1 MKYKL
6 LIFTFLISINVF
18 SQKKNDSA
26 TLVQL
31 LKEDYKT
38 MINWDI
44 DQHKGYCTDD
54 YILIEEGEIW
64 NMEKEADNYKKNVN
78 RVLDRK
84 DYFDFNFI
92 RILGNT
98 AYTVYN
104 LKSDITEN
112 GKLTTKQWNESV
124 IFRKVQGKWKIALIH
139 STPIAIKQ

>member
-6 LIFTFLISINVF
+6 LIFTFLISIHVF
-18 SQKKNDSA
+18 SQKRNDSA
-26 TLVQL
+26 NIVQL

-38 MINWDI
+38 MVNWDI
-44 DQHKGYCTDD
+44 DKHKGYCTDD
-54 YILIEEGEIW
+54 YILIEDGEIW

-84 DYFDFNFI
+84 DYFDFHFI

-104 LKSDITEN
+104 LRSDITEN
-112 GKLTTKQWNESV
+112 GKLTTKHWNESV
-124 IFRKVQGKWKIALIH
+124 IFRKAGGKWKIALIH
-139 STPIAIKQ
+139 STPIAIKH

>member
-6 LIFTFLISINVF
+6 LIFTFLISTHGF

-26 TLVQL
+26 TIVQL

-38 MINWDI
+38 MVKWDI
-44 DQHKGYCTDD
+44 DKHKGYCTDD
-54 YILIEEGEIW
+54 YILIEDGEIW
-64 NMEKEADNYKKNVN
+64 NMEKEASNYKKNVN

-84 DYFDFNFI
+84 DYFDFHFI

>member
-1 MKYKL
+1 
-6 LIFTFLISINVF
+6 
-18 SQKKNDSA
+18 
-26 TLVQL
+26 
-31 LKEDYKT
+31 
-38 MINWDI
+38 
-44 DQHKGYCTDD
+44 
-54 YILIEEGEIW
+54 
-64 NMEKEADNYKKNVN
+64 MEKEADNYKKNVN